1 MPLVYRKNPRKRW
14 GLAMWPL
21 SMGGGGAG
29 RIPASGQGGSG
40 ARPHAHL
47 GRGGRLGFE
56 RRWLRRGHA
65 ATAGGGG
72 RGGSGDDEGRRLT
85 EQRVSVKGSRCRLG
99 GG

>member
-1 MPLVYRKNPRKRW
+1 VALVH
-14 GLAMWPL
+14 
-21 SMGGGGAG
+21 GGRRRRPNSGE
-29 RIPASGQGGSG
+29 PAREAVG
-40 ARPHAHL
+40 HDHMLTL

-85 EQRVSVKGSRCRLG
+85 EQRVSA
-99 GG
+99 